1 MRFLFRGFFVVLCYR
16 PDWRINVKLQNSMTK
31 LRNLL
36 RCYAIGMSIKSI
48 SNAFHLSRNTVRK
61 YVRRYQESGLTLDQ
75 LMTMSEEKL
84 QELFLDNQNRSRKPS
99 PRMDELEALI
109 PDYVKLLS
117 RKGVTVKSLHDEYL
131 REHPD
136 GYKYSTFKRA
146 VRRQK
151 YHVRVVGHVD
161 HLAGDQMYIDYAGDK
176 LEIVDAETGEVRFVE
191 VFVAILPC
199 SHYTYC
205 EAVWSQKKEDLIVA
219 CENALHFFGGAPMAI
234 VPDNL
239 KAAVTR
245 SDRNGPVINE
255 DFAAMAEFYDMAV
268 FPARARHPK
277 DKALVEN
284 AVKLMYRSVYADI
297 EGLVFHDLAS
307 LNAAIRHSL
316 DAFNDRRMSGRKESR
331 RELFEEVEKEYLQP
345 LPAVRFQ
352 MKARKTVTV
361 MKNSY
366 VMLNKHH
373 YSVPKEYIGKRVDIV
388 YDADSLQIYHG
399 LKLVTSHM
407 RNDTPYGYTQKE
419 AHKLPGRHGP
429 YEKDLCEIYERARA
443 IDNILLNYLREVAA
457 QKKYLPLAFRTCKG
471 IISLEKKYGL
481 ARLVAACACA
491 SEGRQYGYNEV
502 LEILKHGDDVSFMPS
517 DDDTPDASLNYKPQ
531 IHKNIRGR
539 EYYSNLSS
547 NEKEDDNGDN

>member
-1 MRFLFRGFFVVLCYR
+1 MRLLFRGFFVVLCYR

-502 LEILKHGDDVSFMPS
+502 LEILKRGDDVSFMPS

>member
-1 MRFLFRGFFVVLCYR
+1 MQLPFRGFFVVLCCR

-48 SNAFHLSRNTVRK
+48 SSAFHLSRNTVRKYVRK

-84 QELFLDNQNRSRKPS
+84 QEMFLDNQNRSRKPS
-99 PRMDELEALI
+99 ARMDELEALI
-109 PDYVKLLS
+109 PDYVKRLS
-117 RKGVTVKSLHDEYL
+117 RKGVTVKSLHEEYL

-176 LEIVDAETGEVRFVE
+176 LEVVDAETGEVRCVE

-219 CENALHFFGGAPMAI
+219 CENALHFFGGAPMAV

-245 SDRNGPVINE
+245 S
-255 DFAAMAEFYDMAV
+255 
-268 FPARARHPK
+268 
-277 DKALVEN
+277 
-284 AVKLMYRSVYADI
+284 
-297 EGLVFHDLAS
+297 
-307 LNAAIRHSL
+307 
-316 DAFNDRRMSGRKESR
+316 
-331 RELFEEVEKEYLQP
+331 
-345 LPAVRFQ
+345 
-352 MKARKTVTV
+352 
-361 MKNSY
+361 
-366 VMLNKHH
+366 
-373 YSVPKEYIGKRVDIV
+373 
-388 YDADSLQIYHG
+388 
-399 LKLVTSHM
+399 
-407 RNDTPYGYTQKE
+407 KE
-419 AHKLPGRHGP
+419 AHKLPGRHGS
-429 YEKDLCEIYERARA
+429 YEKDLGEIYERARA

-502 LEILKHGDDVSFMPS
+502 LEILKRGDDVSFMPS
-517 DDDTPDASLNYKPQ
+517 DDDTPDAFWKSSKTAMTGNQSFSLF
-531 IHKNIRGR
+531 
-539 EYYSNLSS
+539 
-547 NEKEDDNGDN
+547 

>member
-1 MRFLFRGFFVVLCYR
+1 
-16 PDWRINVKLQNSMTK
+16 
-31 LRNLL
+31 
-36 RCYAIGMSIKSI
+36 MSIKSI
-48 SNAFHLSRNTVRK
+48 SSAFHLSRNTVRK

-75 LMTMSEEKL
+75 LLTMSEEKL
-84 QELFLDNQNRSRKPS
+84 QEMFLDNQNRSRNPS
-99 PRMDELEALI
+99 PRMDELEALV
-109 PDYVKLLS
+109 PDYVKRLS
-117 RKGVTVKSLHDEYL
+117 RKGVTVKSLHEEYL

-136 GYKYSTFKRA
+136 GYKYVS
-146 VRRQK
+146 
-151 YHVRVVGHVD
+151 
-161 HLAGDQMYIDYAGDK
+161 
-176 LEIVDAETGEVRFVE
+176 
-191 VFVAILPC
+191 
-199 SHYTYC
+199 
-205 EAVWSQKKEDLIVA
+205 
-219 CENALHFFGGAPMAI
+219 
-234 VPDNL
+234 
-239 KAAVTR
+239 
-245 SDRNGPVINE
+245 
-255 DFAAMAEFYDMAV
+255 
-268 FPARARHPK
+268 
-277 DKALVEN
+277 
-284 AVKLMYRSVYADI
+284 
-297 EGLVFHDLAS
+297 
-307 LNAAIRHSL
+307 
-316 DAFNDRRMSGRKESR
+316 RRMSGRKESR

-419 AHKLPGRHGP
+419 AHRLPGRHGS
-429 YEKDLCEIYERARA
+429 YEKDLGEIYERAGT

-457 QKKYLPLAFRTCKG
+457 QKKYLPLAFRTCRG
-471 IISLEKKYGL
+471 IMSLEKKYGL

-502 LEILKHGDDVSFMPS
+502 QEILKRGDDVSFMPLE
-517 DDDTPDASLNYKPQ
+517 DDTPDASRDYKPQ
-531 IHKNIRGR
+531 THKNIRGR